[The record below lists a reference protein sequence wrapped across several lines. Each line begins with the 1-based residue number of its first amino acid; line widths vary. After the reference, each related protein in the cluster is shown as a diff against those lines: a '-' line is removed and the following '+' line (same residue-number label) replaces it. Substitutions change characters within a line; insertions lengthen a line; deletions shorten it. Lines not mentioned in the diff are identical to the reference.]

1 MQNSSR
7 VQLGTRI
14 LRIEKRLGSGGFGV
28 VYKVKDEA
36 TSRVYALKD
45 ILCSCDSQPEQIQQA
60 IREAQTLKQVCHEN
74 IIALE
79 KAEQKRDSQ
88 GLHMLILTE
97 YCSGGNLN
105 KRLARASSPELNFRW
120 MCQMAAALEYLHS
133 RRVVHRDLKPDNAL
147 LTVTEDVKLA
157 DFGLAREY
165 TEMTTDSRQKLSLR
179 SWVDRYVKTQQDYM
193 ISRVGTPYWMAPE
206 VFKGHYT
213 EKADVF
219 SLGAIFFAILERD
232 FICIGRDSYFG
243 AFKFIDGE
251 CVGLGYAM
259 WRDPRNCIKFTRRAE
274 AQGSCALRRITLSA
288 LKFDKNDRPSARKI
302 HQELIRGHEN
312 PCETSDPG
320 FANPYSGIRGDT
332 FSPLCERGR
341 PSDNELA
348 PAPPRAMKPHPPE
361 NSSPYRSNR
370 QRGLH
375 FRRRHVMVRARRF
388 RDDHFSYSVR
398 EEKVSVSYERE
409 ISQNLQQSVTA
420 TDAYSR
426 LRSPPHNSSPSR
438 QHRLRGVASSE
449 GYNQRSPTPQPPVF
463 APRQPTYPQSP
474 LRNQPKAFAPQ
485 PPTYPPPQVVN
496 QPKAFAPQPPTYPQP
511 QVVNQPKAFAPQ
523 PPTYPQPQV
532 VNQPKVFAPQPP
544 TYPQPLVMNQPPVV
558 CFPTPSY
565 FQPPMFFAPQPLTY
579 PQPPFMYQPM
589 MFTPHPP
596 TYPHPLFMNWNQPP
610 AFCGFNFFW

>member
-14 LRIEKRLGSGGFGV
+14 LRIEKRLGSGAFGV

-60 IREAQTLKQVCHEN
+60 IREAQTLKRVCHEN

-79 KAEQKRDSQ
+79 KAEQLTDNQ

-105 KRLARASSPELNFRW
+105 KRLASASSPGLDFRW
-120 MCQMAAALEYLHS
+120 TCQMAAALEYLHS
-133 RRVVHRDLKPDNAL
+133 RGVVHRDLKPDNVL

-179 SWVDRYVKTQQDYM
+179 SWVHRYVKTQQDYM
-193 ISRVGTPYWMAPE
+193 TSRVGTLHFMAPE

-232 FICIGRDSYFG
+232 FIRIGRERYFG
-243 AFKFIDGE
+243 AFKFIEGE

-259 WRDPRNCIKFTRRAE
+259 WRDPRNRIKFTE
-274 AQGSCALRRITLSA
+274 QQGSGALRRMTLSA

-302 HQELIRGHEN
+302 HQELICGHEN
-312 PCETSDPG
+312 PRETNDPG
-320 FANPYSGIRGDT
+320 FAHSYSGIRGDT

-370 QRGLH
+370 QKGLH

-409 ISQNLQQSVTA
+409 ISQNLQQSVTD

-449 GYNQRSPTPQPPVF
+449 SCNQRPPTPQPPVS
-463 APRQPTYPQSP
+463 APRQQTYPQSP
-474 LRNQPKAFAPQ
+474 VRNQPKAFAPQ
-485 PPTYPPPQVVN
+485 PPTYPQQQVVN
-496 QPKAFAPQPPTYPQP
+496 LLKAFAPQPPTYPQQ
-511 QVVNQPKAFAPQ
+511 QVVNLLKA
-523 PPTYPQPQV
+523 
-532 VNQPKVFAPQPP
+532 FAPQPP

-558 CFPTPSY
+558 CFQTPNY
-565 FQPPMFFAPQPLTY
+565 FQPPMFSAPQPLTY

-589 MFTPHPP
+589 MFAPHPP
-596 TYPHPLFMNWNQPP
+596 TYPHPLFMNWNPSP

>member
-1 MQNSSR
+1 
-7 VQLGTRI
+7 
-14 LRIEKRLGSGGFGV
+14 
-28 VYKVKDEA
+28 
-36 TSRVYALKD
+36 
-45 ILCSCDSQPEQIQQA
+45 
-60 IREAQTLKQVCHEN
+60 
-74 IIALE
+74 
-79 KAEQKRDSQ
+79 
-88 GLHMLILTE
+88 
-97 YCSGGNLN
+97 
-105 KRLARASSPELNFRW
+105 
-120 MCQMAAALEYLHS
+120 MAAALEYLHS
-133 RRVVHRDLKPDNAL
+133 SRVVHRDLKPDNVL

-179 SWVDRYVKTQQDYM
+179 SWVHRYVKTQQDYM
-193 ISRVGTPYWMAPE
+193 ISRAGTPYWMAPE

-232 FICIGRDSYFG
+232 FIRFGRERYFC
-243 AFKFIDGE
+243 AFKFIEGE
-251 CVGLGYAM
+251 CVGLGYAILM

-320 FANPYSGIRGDT
+320 FAHSYSGIRGDT

-361 NSSPYRSNR
+361 NSSPYRNNR

-409 ISQNLQQSVTA
+409 ISQNLQQSVTD

-426 LRSPPHNSSPSR
+426 PRSPPHNSSPSR
-438 QHRLRGVASSE
+438 QHRLLGVASSE

-463 APRQPTYPQSP
+463 AP
-474 LRNQPKAFAPQ
+474 
-485 PPTYPPPQVVN
+485 
-496 QPKAFAPQPPTYPQP
+496 
-511 QVVNQPKAFAPQ
+511 
-523 PPTYPQPQV
+523 
-532 VNQPKVFAPQPP
+532 
-544 TYPQPLVMNQPPVV
+544 
-558 CFPTPSY
+558 
-565 FQPPMFFAPQPLTY
+565 
-579 PQPPFMYQPM
+579 
-589 MFTPHPP
+589 
-596 TYPHPLFMNWNQPP
+596 
-610 AFCGFNFFW
+610 

>member
-79 KAEQKRDSQ
+79 KAEQLRDSQ

-133 RRVVHRDLKPDNAL
+133 SGVVHRDLKPDNVL
-147 LTVTEDVKLA
+147 LTATEDVKLA

-179 SWVDRYVKTQQDYM
+179 SWVHRYVKTQQDYM

-232 FICIGRDSYFG
+232 FIRIGRESYFG

-320 FANPYSGIRGDT
+320 FAHPYSGIRGDT

-361 NSSPYRSNR
+361 NSSPYR

-409 ISQNLQQSVTA
+409 ISQNLQQSVTD

-463 APRQPTYPQSP
+463 APRQLTYPQSP
-474 LRNQPKAFAPQ
+474 VR
-485 PPTYPPPQVVN
+485 N

-523 PPTYPQPQV
+523 PPPYPQPQV

>member
-1 MQNSSR
+1 
-7 VQLGTRI
+7 
-14 LRIEKRLGSGGFGV
+14 
-28 VYKVKDEA
+28 
-36 TSRVYALKD
+36 
-45 ILCSCDSQPEQIQQA
+45 
-60 IREAQTLKQVCHEN
+60 
-74 IIALE
+74 
-79 KAEQKRDSQ
+79 
-88 GLHMLILTE
+88 MLILTE

-133 RRVVHRDLKPDNAL
+133 SRVVHRDLKPDNVL

-165 TEMTTDSRQKLSLR
+165 TEVTTDSRQKLSLR
-179 SWVDRYVKTQQDYM
+179 SWVHRYVKTQQDYM

-232 FICIGRDSYFG
+232 SIRIGRESYFG
-243 AFKFIDGE
+243 AFKFIDRE

-274 AQGSCALRRITLSA
+274 AQGSCVLRRITLSA

-302 HQELIRGHEN
+302 HQELISGHEN

-320 FANPYSGIRGDT
+320 FAHSYSGIRGDT

-398 EEKVSVSYERE
+398 EEKVSISYERE
-409 ISQNLQQSVTA
+409 ISQNLQQSVTD

-426 LRSPPHNSSPSR
+426 PRSPPHNSSPSR
-438 QHRLRGVASSE
+438 EHRLRGVASSE
-449 GYNQRSPTPQPPVF
+449 GYNQRSPIPQPPVF
-463 APRQPTYPQSP
+463 APRQLTYPQSP
-474 LRNQPKAFAPQ
+474 VR
-485 PPTYPPPQVVN
+485 N

-511 QVVNQPKAFAPQ
+511 PVVNQPKVFAPQ

-532 VNQPKVFAPQPP
+532 MNQPMAFAPQPP

-558 CFPTPSY
+558 CFQTPSY

-589 MFTPHPP
+589 MFAPHPP

>member
-1 MQNSSR
+1 MRNSSR

-14 LRIEKRLGSGGFGV
+14 LRIEKRLGSGAFGV

-60 IREAQTLKQVCHEN
+60 IREAQTLKRVCHEN

-79 KAEQKRDSQ
+79 KAEQLTDNQ

-105 KRLARASSPELNFRW
+105 KRLASASSPGLHFRW
-120 MCQMAAALEYLHS
+120 TCQMAAALEYLHS
-133 RRVVHRDLKPDNAL
+133 SGVVHRDLKPDNVL

-179 SWVDRYVKTQQDYM
+179 SWVHRYVKTQQDYM
-193 ISRVGTPYWMAPE
+193 TSRVGTLHFMAPE

-232 FICIGRDSYFG
+232 FIRIGRERYFG
-243 AFKFIDGE
+243 AFKFIEGE

-259 WRDPRNCIKFTRRAE
+259 WRDPRNRIKFTEQR
-274 AQGSCALRRITLSA
+274 GSGALRRMTLSA

-302 HQELIRGHEN
+302 HQELICGHEN
-312 PCETSDPG
+312 PRETNDPG
-320 FANPYSGIRGDT
+320 FAHSYSGIRGDT

-370 QRGLH
+370 QKGLH

-398 EEKVSVSYERE
+398 EENVSVSYERE
-409 ISQNLQQSVTA
+409 ISQNLQQSVTD

-449 GYNQRSPTPQPPVF
+449 GYNQLPPTPQPPVS

-474 LRNQPKAFAPQ
+474 VRNQPKAFAPQ
-485 PPTYPPPQVVN
+485 PPTDPQQQVVN
-496 QPKAFAPQPPTYPQP
+496 LLKAFAPQPPTYPQQ
-511 QVVNQPKAFAPQ
+511 QVVNLLKA
-523 PPTYPQPQV
+523 
-532 VNQPKVFAPQPP
+532 FAPQPP

-558 CFPTPSY
+558 CFQTPNY
-565 FQPPMFFAPQPLTY
+565 FQPPMFSAPQPLTY

-589 MFTPHPP
+589 MFAPHPP
-596 TYPHPLFMNWNQPP
+596 TYPHPLFMNWNPSP

>member
-1 MQNSSR
+1 
-7 VQLGTRI
+7 
-14 LRIEKRLGSGGFGV
+14 
-28 VYKVKDEA
+28 
-36 TSRVYALKD
+36 
-45 ILCSCDSQPEQIQQA
+45 
-60 IREAQTLKQVCHEN
+60 
-74 IIALE
+74 
-79 KAEQKRDSQ
+79 
-88 GLHMLILTE
+88 
-97 YCSGGNLN
+97 
-105 KRLARASSPELNFRW
+105 
-120 MCQMAAALEYLHS
+120 
-133 RRVVHRDLKPDNAL
+133 
-147 LTVTEDVKLA
+147 
-157 DFGLAREY
+157 
-165 TEMTTDSRQKLSLR
+165 
-179 SWVDRYVKTQQDYM
+179 
-193 ISRVGTPYWMAPE
+193 MAPE

-232 FICIGRDSYFG
+232 SIRIGRESYFG
-243 AFKFIDGE
+243 AFKFIDRE

-302 HQELIRGHEN
+302 HQELISGHEN

-320 FANPYSGIRGDT
+320 FAHSYSGIRGDT

-398 EEKVSVSYERE
+398 EGKVSISYERE
-409 ISQNLQQSVTA
+409 ISQNLQQSVTD

-426 LRSPPHNSSPSR
+426 PRSPPHNSSPSR

-463 APRQPTYPQSP
+463 APRQLTYPQSP
-474 LRNQPKAFAPQ
+474 VR
-485 PPTYPPPQVVN
+485 N

-511 QVVNQPKAFAPQ
+511 PVVNQPKVFAPQ

-532 VNQPKVFAPQPP
+532 MNQPMAFAPQPP

-558 CFPTPSY
+558 CFQTPSY

-579 PQPPFMYQPM
+579 PQPPFMYQPN
-589 MFTPHPP
+589 FLFHTPQLILIP
-596 TYPHPLFMNWNQPP
+596 YL
-610 AFCGFNFFW
+610 

>member
-1 MQNSSR
+1 MQNYSR
-7 VQLGTRI
+7 VQLGTRT
-14 LRIEKRLGSGGFGV
+14 LRIEQRLGSGGFGV

-60 IREAQTLKQVCHEN
+60 IREAQTLKRVCHEN

-79 KAEQKRDSQ
+79 KAEQLRDSQ

-133 RRVVHRDLKPDNAL
+133 SGVVHRDLKPDNVL
-147 LTVTEDVKLA
+147 LTATEDVKLA

-179 SWVDRYVKTQQDYM
+179 SWVHRYVKTQQDYM

-232 FICIGRDSYFG
+232 FIRIGRESYFG

-251 CVGLGYAM
+251 YVGLGYAM
-259 WRDPRNCIKFTRRAE
+259 WRDPRNGIKFTRRAE
-274 AQGSCALRRITLSA
+274 AQGSCALRRITLSS

-302 HQELIRGHEN
+302 RQELIRGHEN

-320 FANPYSGIRGDT
+320 FVHS
-332 FSPLCERGR
+332 R

-370 QRGLH
+370 QGGLH
-375 FRRRHVMVRARRF
+375 FRRRRVMVRARQF

-409 ISQNLQQSVTA
+409 ISQNLQQSVTD

-426 LRSPPHNSSPSR
+426 PRSPPHNSSPSR

-449 GYNQRSPTPQPPVF
+449 SCNQRPPNPQPPVS

-474 LRNQPKAFAPQ
+474 VRNQPKAFAPQ
-485 PPTYPPPQVVN
+485 PPTYPQQQVVN
-496 QPKAFAPQPPTYPQP
+496 LLKA
-511 QVVNQPKAFAPQ
+511 
-523 PPTYPQPQV
+523 
-532 VNQPKVFAPQPP
+532 FAPQPP

-558 CFPTPSY
+558 CFQTPNY
-565 FQPPMFFAPQPLTY
+565 FQPPMFSAPQPLTY
-579 PQPPFMYQPM
+579 PQPPFMNQPM
-589 MFTPHPP
+589 MFAPHPP
-596 TYPHPLFMNWNQPP
+596 TYPHPLFMNWNPSP

>member
-14 LRIEKRLGSGGFGV
+14 LRIEKQLGSGAFGV

-45 ILCSCDSQPEQIQQA
+45 ILCSCYSQPEQIQQA
-60 IREAQTLKQVCHEN
+60 IREAQTLKRVCHEN
-74 IIALE
+74 IISLE
-79 KAEQKRDSQ
+79 KAEQLRDSR

-105 KRLARASSPELNFRW
+105 QRLASASSPELNFRW

-133 RRVVHRDLKPDNAL
+133 SGVVHRDLKPDNVL
-147 LTVTEDVKLA
+147 LTATEDVKLA

-179 SWVDRYVKTQQDYM
+179 SWVQRYVNSQQDYM
-193 ISRVGTPYWMAPE
+193 SSRVGALFWVAPE

-219 SLGAIFFAILERD
+219 SLGVIFFAILERD
-232 FICIGRDSYFG
+232 FIRIGGERYFG
-243 AFKFIDGE
+243 AFKFIEGVF
-251 CVGLGYAM
+251 VGLGYAM
-259 WRDPRNCIKFTRRAE
+259 WRDPRNGIKFTRRAE
-274 AQGSCALRRITLSA
+274 VQGSRAPREITLSA

-302 HQELIRGHEN
+302 HQELICGHEN
-312 PCETSDPG
+312 PRETNDPG
-320 FANPYSGIRGDT
+320 FAHSYSGIRGDT

-341 PSDNELA
+341 PSDNELT
-348 PAPPRAMKPHPPE
+348 PARPRVMKPHPPE
-361 NSSPYRSNR
+361 NSSPYRGNR

-375 FRRRHVMVRARRF
+375 FRRRIVTVRARRF

-398 EEKVSVSYERE
+398 EEKVSVSCERE
-409 ISQNLQQSVTA
+409 ISQNLQQSVTD

-426 LRSPPHNSSPSR
+426 PMSTPHNSSPSR
-438 QHRLRGVASSE
+438 QHRLRGVTSSE

-474 LRNQPKAFAPQ
+474 VRNQPKE
-485 PPTYPPPQVVN
+485 
-496 QPKAFAPQPPTYPQP
+496 
-511 QVVNQPKAFAPQ
+511 FAPQ

-544 TYPQPLVMNQPPVV
+544 TYPQPQIVNQPKAFAPQPPTYPQPFFMNQPPVV
-558 CFPTPSY
+558 CFQTPNY
-565 FQPPMFFAPQPLTY
+565 FQPPMFFAPQPLIC
-579 PQPPFMYQPM
+579 PRPPFMCQPM
-589 MFTPHPP
+589 MFAPHPP

-610 AFCGFNFFW
+610 AFFGFNFFW

>member
-1 MQNSSR
+1 MQNYSR
-7 VQLGTRI
+7 IQLGTRT
-14 LRIEKRLGSGGFGV
+14 LRIKKRLGSGAFGV

-45 ILCSCDSQPEQIQQA
+45 ILCSCNSQPEQIHQA
-60 IREAQTLKQVCHEN
+60 IREAQTLKRVCHEN
-74 IIALE
+74 IISLE
-79 KAEQKRDSQ
+79 KAEQLTDSQ

-133 RRVVHRDLKPDNAL
+133 SRVVHRDLKPDNVL

-165 TEMTTDSRQKLSLR
+165 TEMTTDPSQKLRMR
-179 SWVDRYVKTQQDYM
+179 SWVHLYVKTQQDYM
-193 ISRVGTPYWMAPE
+193 TSRVGTLYWMAPE

-232 FICIGRDSYFG
+232 FIRIGRERYFG
-243 AFKFIDGE
+243 AFKFIEGQ

-259 WRDPRNCIKFTRRAE
+259 WRDPRSRIKFTE
-274 AQGSCALRRITLSA
+274 QQGSCALRRITLSA

-302 HQELIRGHEN
+302 RQELIRGHEN

-320 FANPYSGIRGDT
+320 FAHSYIRGET
-332 FSPLCERGR
+332 FSPLYGKGR

-348 PAPPRAMKPHPPE
+348 PARPRAMKSHSPENSSLYRSNRSNRQRHVMVRARRFRDDHFSYCVREEKVSVSYEREISENLQQSVTDTDAYSRPRSPPHNSSPSRQHRLRGIFASSEGYYRRLPTLQFPVFAPQQPDNELAPARPRAMKPHPPE
-361 NSSPYRSNR
+361 NSSPYRSNW
-370 QRGLH
+370 QRGSH

-388 RDDHFSYSVR
+388 RDDNFSYCVR

-409 ISQNLQQSVTA
+409 ISENLQQSVTD

-426 LRSPPHNSSPSR
+426 PRSPPHNSSPSR
-438 QHRLRGVASSE
+438 KHRLPGVFASSE
-449 GYNQRSPTPQPPVF
+449 GYYRRLRATQFPVF
-463 APRQPTYPQSP
+463 APRQPRYPQSS
-474 LRNQPKAFAPQ
+474 
-485 PPTYPPPQVVN
+485 VI
-496 QPKAFAPQPPTYPQP
+496 
-511 QVVNQPKAFAPQ
+511 
-523 PPTYPQPQV
+523 
-532 VNQPKVFAPQPP
+532 
-544 TYPQPLVMNQPPVV
+544 NQPPVHAWK
-558 CFPTPSY
+558 F
-565 FQPPMFFAPQPLTY
+565 
-579 PQPPFMYQPM
+579 
-589 MFTPHPP
+589 
-596 TYPHPLFMNWNQPP
+596 
-610 AFCGFNFFW
+610 

>member
-14 LRIEKRLGSGGFGV
+14 LRIEKRLGSGAFGV

-79 KAEQKRDSQ
+79 KAEQLTYNQ

-105 KRLARASSPELNFRW
+105 KRLGSASSPELNFRW
-120 MCQMAAALEYLHS
+120 TCQMAAALEYLHS
-133 RRVVHRDLKPDNAL
+133 SGVVHRDLKPDNVL
-147 LTVTEDVKLA
+147 LTATEDVKLA

-179 SWVDRYVKTQQDYM
+179 SWVHRYVKTQQDYM
-193 ISRVGTPYWMAPE
+193 TSRVGTLHFMAPE

-232 FICIGRDSYFG
+232 FIRIGRERYFG
-243 AFKFIDGE
+243 AFKFIEGE

-259 WRDPRNCIKFTRRAE
+259 WRDPRNRIKFTEER
-274 AQGSCALRRITLSA
+274 GSGALRRITLSA

-302 HQELIRGHEN
+302 HQELICGHEN
-312 PCETSDPG
+312 PRETNDPG
-320 FANPYSGIRGDT
+320 FAHSYSGIRGDT
-332 FSPLCERGR
+332 FSLLCERGR

-370 QRGLH
+370 QKGLH

-409 ISQNLQQSVTA
+409 ISQNLQQSVRD

-426 LRSPPHNSSPSR
+426 PRSLPHNSSPSR
-438 QHRLRGVASSE
+438 QHRLRDVASSE

-474 LRNQPKAFAPQ
+474 VRNQPKAFVPQ
-485 PPTYPPPQVVN
+485 PPTYPQPQVVN
-496 QPKAFAPQPPTYPQP
+496 QPKVFAPQPPTYPQP

-523 PPTYPQPQV
+523 PPTYPQP
-532 VNQPKVFAPQPP
+532 
-544 TYPQPLVMNQPPVV
+544 LVMNRPPVV
-558 CFPTPSY
+558 CFQTPSY

-589 MFTPHPP
+589 MFAPHPP

>member
-1 MQNSSR
+1 MQNYSR
-7 VQLGTRI
+7 VQLGTRT
-14 LRIEKRLGSGGFGV
+14 LRIEQRLGSGGFGV

-60 IREAQTLKQVCHEN
+60 IREAQTLKRVCHEN

-79 KAEQKRDSQ
+79 KAEQLRDSQ

-133 RRVVHRDLKPDNAL
+133 SGVVHRDLKPDNVL
-147 LTVTEDVKLA
+147 LTATEDVKLA

-179 SWVDRYVKTQQDYM
+179 SWVHRYVKTQQDYM

-232 FICIGRDSYFG
+232 FIRIGRESYFG

-251 CVGLGYAM
+251 YVGLGYAM
-259 WRDPRNCIKFTRRAE
+259 WRDPRNGIKFTRRAE
-274 AQGSCALRRITLSA
+274 AQGSCALRRITLSS

-302 HQELIRGHEN
+302 RQELIRGHEN

-320 FANPYSGIRGDT
+320 FVHS
-332 FSPLCERGR
+332 R

-370 QRGLH
+370 QGGLH
-375 FRRRHVMVRARRF
+375 FRRRRVMVRARQF

-409 ISQNLQQSVTA
+409 ISQNLQQSVTD

-426 LRSPPHNSSPSR
+426 PRSPPHNSSPSR

-449 GYNQRSPTPQPPVF
+449 SCNQRPPNPQPPVS

-474 LRNQPKAFAPQ
+474 VRNQPKAFAPQ
-485 PPTYPPPQVVN
+485 PPTYPQQQVVN
-496 QPKAFAPQPPTYPQP
+496 LLKAFAPQPPTYPQQ
-511 QVVNQPKAFAPQ
+511 QVVNLLKA
-523 PPTYPQPQV
+523 
-532 VNQPKVFAPQPP
+532 FAPQPP

-558 CFPTPSY
+558 CFQTPNY
-565 FQPPMFFAPQPLTY
+565 FQPPMFSAPQPLTY
-579 PQPPFMYQPM
+579 PQPPFMNQPM
-589 MFTPHPP
+589 MFAPHPP
-596 TYPHPLFMNWNQPP
+596 TYPHPLFMNWNPSP

>member
-1 MQNSSR
+1 MQNYSR
-7 VQLGTRI
+7 VQLGTRT
-14 LRIEKRLGSGGFGV
+14 LRIEQRLGSGGFGV

-60 IREAQTLKQVCHEN
+60 IREAQTLKRVCHEN

-79 KAEQKRDSQ
+79 KAEQLTDNQ

-105 KRLARASSPELNFRW
+105 KRLASASSPGLHFRW
-120 MCQMAAALEYLHS
+120 TCQMAAALEYLHS
-133 RRVVHRDLKPDNAL
+133 SGVVHRDLKPDNVL

-179 SWVDRYVKTQQDYM
+179 SWVHRYVKTQQDYM

-232 FICIGRDSYFG
+232 FIRIGRESYFG

-259 WRDPRNCIKFTRRAE
+259 CRDPRNGIKFTRRAE
-274 AQGSCALRRITLSA
+274 AQGSCALRRITLSS

-302 HQELIRGHEN
+302 RQELIRGHEN

-320 FANPYSGIRGDT
+320 FAHS
-332 FSPLCERGR
+332 R

-370 QRGLH
+370 QKGLH

-398 EEKVSVSYERE
+398 EENVSVSYERE
-409 ISQNLQQSVTA
+409 ISQNLQQSVTD

-449 GYNQRSPTPQPPVF
+449 SCNQRPPNPQPPVS

-474 LRNQPKAFAPQ
+474 VRNQPKAFAPQ
-485 PPTYPPPQVVN
+485 PPTYPQQQVVN
-496 QPKAFAPQPPTYPQP
+496 LLKAFAPQPPTYPQQ
-511 QVVNQPKAFAPQ
+511 QVVNLLKA
-523 PPTYPQPQV
+523 
-532 VNQPKVFAPQPP
+532 FAPQPP

-558 CFPTPSY
+558 CFQTPNY
-565 FQPPMFFAPQPLTY
+565 FQPPMFSAPQPLTY
-579 PQPPFMYQPM
+579 PQPPFMNQPM
-589 MFTPHPP
+589 MFAPHPP
-596 TYPHPLFMNWNQPP
+596 TYPHPLFMNWNPSP

>member
-1 MQNSSR
+1 MQNYSR
-7 VQLGTRI
+7 VQLGTRT
-14 LRIEKRLGSGGFGV
+14 LRIEQRLGSGGFGV

-60 IREAQTLKQVCHEN
+60 IREAQTLKRVCHEN
-74 IIALE
+74 IITLE
-79 KAEQKRDSQ
+79 KAEQLRDSQ

-133 RRVVHRDLKPDNAL
+133 RRVVHRDLKPDNVL

-179 SWVDRYVKTQQDYM
+179 SWVHRYVKTQQDYM

-232 FICIGRDSYFG
+232 FIRIGRESYFG

-251 CVGLGYAM
+251 YVGLGYAM
-259 WRDPRNCIKFTRRAE
+259 CRDPRNGIKFTRRAE
-274 AQGSCALRRITLSA
+274 AQGSCALRRITLSS

-302 HQELIRGHEN
+302 RQELIRGHEN

-320 FANPYSGIRGDT
+320 FAHS
-332 FSPLCERGR
+332 R

-409 ISQNLQQSVTA
+409 ISQNLQQSVTD

-449 GYNQRSPTPQPPVF
+449 SCNQRPPTPQPPES

-474 LRNQPKAFAPQ
+474 VR
-485 PPTYPPPQVVN
+485 N

-511 QVVNQPKAFAPQ
+511 QVVNLLKAFAPQ
-523 PPTYPQPQV
+523 PPTYPQQQV
-532 VNQPKVFAPQPP
+532 VNLLKAFAPQPP

-558 CFPTPSY
+558 CFQTPNY
-565 FQPPMFFAPQPLTY
+565 FQPPMFSAPQPLTY

-589 MFTPHPP
+589 MFAPHPP

-610 AFCGFNFFW
+610 AFCRFNFFW